1 MLLLSL
7 HHAHSLH
14 LQGSGF
20 ETADLE
26 TILSAQQLPDG
37 LVIPKV
43 ESAAQLQWV
52 DQQLERILGA
62 ERARPLILIALIESV
77 EAMIN
82 IREIALS
89 SPRLRA
95 FIFGADDYRASVG
108 AMSVQHWPACK
119 QCNCSNK
126 GIRPQRFHSVHSH
139 CCSSFFS
146 NAPAS
151 VSACFFALYS
161 KSESNDEVSFAR
173 NLVLLH
179 AKAAGLDAIDLVQ
192 TNFSDPAVV
201 AAEAAQGFRLGFTG
215 KQIIHPKQVEPVQR
229 AFAPDAKSVE
239 WAQRVVAEAIKQ
251 EAAGVGAFTIDGQMV
266 DAPLIK
272 KAQQIVGKAQQ
283 CGILPKPQ

>member
-1 MLLLSL
+1 M
-7 HHAHSLH
+7 
-14 LQGSGF
+14 F
-20 ETADLE
+20 E
-26 TILSAQQLPDG
+26 
-37 LVIPKV
+37 
-43 ESAAQLQWV
+43 
-52 DQQLERILGA
+52 
-62 ERARPLILIALIESV
+62 RPRV
-77 EAMIN
+77 
-82 IREIALS
+82 R
-89 SPRLRA
+89 
-95 FIFGADDYRASVG
+95 V
-108 AMSVQHWPACK
+108 V
-119 QCNCSNK
+119 
-126 GIRPQRFHSVHSH
+126 
-139 CCSSFFS
+139 
-146 NAPAS
+146 
-151 VSACFFALYS
+151 VSAVVCLFALCS